1 MIGDPLQEAVI
12 ASPKPYYCELKANRP
27 IAWCRCGR
35 SKRQP
40 FCDGRSHKGTAF
52 EPLVYSPQADEEVL
66 LCGCKRTGTPPF
78 CDGTHNNLPGGY
90 STDSRSDEER
100 GALRRST
107 TGADGVARLDGRCY
121 VASPARMTSG
131 QGEHFRTRKIIG
143 RSLGAEHQSLF
154 LVELESGSSPAF
166 GAGSADVVL
175 FLARG
180 SGTIT
185 ISGRDF
191 AVRAEDGLYVRPG
204 EWFRVAGSAGCR
216 LFVSTLPGV
225 EELEQVTAPTTG
237 FATRFPNRV
246 VSVNETMR
254 SEMGP
259 RYFQMLVD
267 KTLGLEG
274 AAQFIGHIPQSRAG
288 MHRHLYEEALI
299 VLSGQGILWNEESCT
314 DVAAGDVIFLPRKH
328 AHSLEC
334 TGPGGM
340 DVVGVIYPGDNP
352 SINY

>member
-1 MIGDPLQEAVI
+1 MSDPLQEAVI
-12 ASPKPYYCELKANRP
+12 ASPKPYYRELKANRP

-35 SKRQP
+35 SERQP
-40 FCDGRSHKGTAF
+40 FCDGRSHEGTAF
-52 EPLVYSPQADEEVL
+52 KPLVYRPRADEEVL

-90 STDSRSDEER
+90 STDLRSDEER

-107 TGADGVARLDGRCY
+107 TAADGIARLDGRCY
-121 VASPARMTSG
+121 VASPAQMAGG
-131 QGEHFRTRKIIG
+131 QGAHSRTLKIIS
-143 RSLGAEHQSLF
+143 RSLGAEHQALF
-154 LVELESGSSPAF
+154 LVELKSGSSPAF
-166 GAGSADVVL
+166 GTGSADVVL
-175 FLARG
+175 FFAQG
-180 SGTIT
+180 SGSVT

-191 AVRAEDGLYVRPG
+191 AVREGDGLYVRPN
-204 EWFRVAGSAGCR
+204 EWFRIASPAGCR

-225 EELEQVTAPTTG
+225 EELEQVATPTSD
-237 FATRFPNRV
+237 FDARFPNRL
-246 VSVNETMR
+246 VSVDQTMR
-254 SEMGP
+254 AEMGP

-267 KTLGLEG
+267 KTAGLEG
-274 AAQFIGHIPQSRAG
+274 AAQFIGHIPQSRAE

-299 VLSGQGILWNEESCT
+299 VLSGEGILWNEESCT
-314 DVAAGDVIFLPRKH
+314 DVTAGDVIFLPRKH

-334 TGPGGM
+334 IGAGGM